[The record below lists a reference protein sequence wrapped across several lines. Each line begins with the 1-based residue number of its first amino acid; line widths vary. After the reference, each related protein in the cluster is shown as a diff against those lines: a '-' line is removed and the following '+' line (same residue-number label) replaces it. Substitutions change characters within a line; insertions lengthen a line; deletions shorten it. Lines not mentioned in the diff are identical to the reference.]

1 MGCLAGPVGTDDG
14 VHAVAGKAEVD
25 AIDSKEAAELAAE
38 TAGFQSVNGGV
49 RHAIILLVSGSRI
62 EKQAWTRR
70 RHILEQK
77 FPIVN

>member
-1 MGCLAGPVGTDDG
+1 
-14 VHAVAGKAEVD
+14 VHAVADKPEVD
-25 AIDSKEAAELAAE
+25 AVNGEESAELAAE

-70 RHILEQK
+70 RPILEQK